1 MPDVGVSVHSVAFIT
16 SIAAFV
22 VGIIHLWLSFE
33 GTDSNLKWAK
43 RNEGNHGFISEVNQG
58 WQEAFEL
65 TPQAIVDHFQP
76 VLIGWFSLAHHIR
89 YAARTRPPHARP
101 GTAHGACSRALSH
114 GTALQ
119 VREQAEPVRKLAA
132 DVPLVRLRRA
142 LWLLWLR
149 GQPGHHRRR
158 ARARHGG
165 RRRRHGLC

>member
-89 YAARTRPPHARP
+89 YVNKLSLYGSWLQMCLWYVFVALFGCFGYAGSLGIIAGALALVTAVVAGVMVFVDQAGEPRPV
-101 GTAHGACSRALSH
+101 LF
-114 GTALQ
+114 
-119 VREQAEPVRKLAA
+119 
-132 DVPLVRLRRA
+132 
-142 LWLLWLR
+142 
-149 GQPGHHRRR
+149 
-158 ARARHGG
+158 
-165 RRRRHGLC
+165 